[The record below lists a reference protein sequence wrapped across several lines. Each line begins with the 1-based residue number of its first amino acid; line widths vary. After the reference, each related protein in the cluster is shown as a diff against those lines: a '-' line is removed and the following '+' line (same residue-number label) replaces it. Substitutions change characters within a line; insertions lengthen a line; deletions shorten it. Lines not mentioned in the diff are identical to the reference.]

1 MAKWT
6 QLANT
11 IELRIVVDSQ
21 LTDAAT
27 VTYLNS
33 KYATL
38 QASNNFVDADVLINQ
53 VTHQLTMTNK
63 IRFGANVRDVA
74 GFTSTTNYTFF
85 TSSKYFADI
94 LNGAR

>member
-11 IELRIVVDSQ
+11 IELRILLRQSQ

-63 IRFGANVRDVA
+63 IRFL
-74 GFTSTTNYTFF
+74 
-85 TSSKYFADI
+85 SK
-94 LNGAR
+94 R

>member
-11 IELRIVVDSQ
+11 IELRILLRQSQ
-21 LTDAAT
+21 LTDA

-38 QASNNFVDADVLINQ
+38 QASNNFVDADVLINP
-53 VTHQLTMTNK
+53 
-63 IRFGANVRDVA
+63 GYSSANNDQQNP
-74 GFTSTTNYTFF
+74 FW
-85 TSSKYFADI
+85 SK
-94 LNGAR
+94 R

>member
-11 IELRIVVDSQ
+11 IELRILRQSQ

-63 IRFGANVRDVA
+63 IRFL
-74 GFTSTTNYTFF
+74 
-85 TSSKYFADI
+85 SK
-94 LNGAR
+94 R

>member
-11 IELRIVVDSQ
+11 IELRILLRQNQ

-63 IRFGANVRDVA
+63 IRFL
-74 GFTSTTNYTFF
+74 
-85 TSSKYFADI
+85 SK
-94 LNGAR
+94 R

>member
-11 IELRIVVDSQ
+11 IELRILLRQSQ

-27 VTYLNS
+27 VTYLNRS

-63 IRFGANVRDVA
+63 IRFW
-74 GFTSTTNYTFF
+74 
-85 TSSKYFADI
+85 SK
-94 LNGAR
+94 R

>member
-1 MAKWT
+1 
-6 QLANT
+6 
-11 IELRIVVDSQ
+11 

-38 QASNNFVDADVLINQ
+38 QASNNFAADVLINQ

-74 GFTSTTNYTFF
+74 GFTSLQIIHFSRHLNTLRISLMELQVQQQELLIQEVRDFV
-85 TSSKYFADI
+85 SSW
-94 LNGAR
+94 